1 MSEAQFAPIE
11 LQFEIDGETL
21 KKLGMEKV
29 FARTPED
36 YSNFFRIV
44 LQLLVAKNGPFT
56 SNDVLEKIGFPEG
69 VSKNAIGALMN
80 KFAKEGL
87 IEPYGFTKGT
97 RPSQHG
103 HMIRTWVGKN
113 AQN

>member
-1 MSEAQFAPIE
+1 MNEQA
-11 LQFEIDGETL
+11 EIDFTGEQL
-21 KKLGMEKV
+21 KKKGMEKV
-29 FARTPED
+29 FSLTPD
-36 YSNFFRIV
+36 RYIDFFRHQLRV
-44 LQLLVAKNGPFT
+44 LVLKGVPYT

-69 VSKNAIGALMN
+69 VSKNSIGALMN

-103 HMIRTWVGKN
+103 HMIRTWVGKK
-113 AQN
+113 